1 MTGDVRALSA
11 GQRAMWALHTIAP
24 ESATSNVVTAA
35 IAAPA
40 LDTGILRAAV
50 GAVRQRHDLLR
61 STFHAADP
69 GPVRA
74 VSPPGPGAVEVR
86 DVGAVDD
93 PRLLALVREVG
104 AAPLRLAEDGPAR
117 IVLLRRPHDC
127 ALVVVVHH
135 IATDGLSQWVLW
147 RDLSEAYRT
156 IHGGGTVDWAPLP
169 AYDDFVAK
177 ERAMLDGPRGAELRA
192 HWERTAAGATAATL
206 PTDRPRPARR
216 SYRGAAVS
224 RPVPDRLA
232 ERVRARAASAGVTP
246 FSVLLGVYEG
256 LLYRYTGQAE
266 FTIGCPV
273 SLRRGRALREAV
285 GLLVNLVVLRSSFTP
300 ATTFAEAFAA
310 AQRQVSGGLAHAAYP
325 FALVQPPGPDRE
337 PLVRATF
344 TMLARQPGDT
354 LSDGDHGFAGHHMR
368 RLSMPWDEGQFDV
381 AATVREGLDRSLS
394 VELSYDTDLFDAP
407 TVDRLLGH
415 YLGLLG
421 AACAAPDRPVSRA
434 SMVDEAERRA
444 LLALGSAV

>member
-1 MTGDVRALSA
+1 VTGDVRALST
-11 GQRAMWALHTIAP
+11 GQRAMWALHRIAP

-40 LDTGILRAAV
+40 LDTGILRAAI
-50 GAVRQRHDLLR
+50 GAVQQRHDLLR

-69 GPVRA
+69 GPVRRVA
-74 VSPPGPGAVEVR
+74 PPGPGAVEIR
-86 DVGAVDD
+86 DVGPVDD
-93 PRLLALVREVG
+93 PRLLA
-104 AAPLRLAEDGPAR
+104 
-117 IVLLRRPHDC
+117 
-127 ALVVVVHH
+127 VVVVHH

-147 RDLSEAYRT
+147 RDLSEAYQT
-156 IHGGGTVDWAPLP
+156 IHSGGTVDWAPLP

-177 ERAMLDGPRGAELRA
+177 ERALLDGPRGAELRA
-192 HWERTAAGATAATL
+192 HWERTSAGAAAATL
-206 PTDRPRPARR
+206 PTDRPRPAQR

-224 RPVPDRLA
+224 RQVPDRLA
-232 ERVRARAASAGVTP
+232 ERVRACAAAAGVTP

-256 LLYRYTGQAE
+256 LLYRCTGQAE

-285 GLLVNLVVLRSSFTP
+285 GLLVNMVVLRSSFTS
-300 ATTFAEAFAA
+300 ATTFAEAFSAA
-310 AQRQVSGGLAHAAYP
+310 HRQVTGAFAHAAYP

-354 LSDGDHGFAGHHMR
+354 LSDGDHGFAGHRMR
-368 RLSMPWDEGQFDV
+368 RLSMPWDEGQFDI

-394 VELSYDTDLFDAP
+394 VEFSYDTDLFDVA
-407 TVDRLLGH
+407 TVSRLLGQF
-415 YLGLLG
+415 LALLG
-421 AACAAPDRPVSRA
+421 TACAAPDRPVSRA
-434 SMVDEAERRA
+434 SMVDDAERRA